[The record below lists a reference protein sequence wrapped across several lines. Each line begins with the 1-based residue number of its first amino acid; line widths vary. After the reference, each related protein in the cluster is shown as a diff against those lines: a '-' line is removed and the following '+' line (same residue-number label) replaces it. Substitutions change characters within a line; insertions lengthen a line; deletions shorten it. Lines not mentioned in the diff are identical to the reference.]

1 MSARLEADDA
11 PIRRRNGQLMEGLS
25 MIGTSAVKPP
35 SLEELK
41 SQRRPLA
48 SVNDL
53 HRSRVSPLERLALFI
68 TQHVGTMGF
77 FLIIFAWT
85 ASWLGWNLLAPKPLK
100 FDPPMAFVLWL
111 FISNMIQILLMP
123 LIMVGQNL
131 QGRHSELRAEHDL
144 HVNVRA
150 EREIEVVLRHLEYQN
165 ALLLAM
171 VRKLGVDF
179 DPRADE
185 AQAGKAS

>member
-1 MSARLEADDA
+1 MT
-11 PIRRRNGQLMEGLS
+11 
-25 MIGTSAVKPP
+25 GTPPVKPP

-41 SQRRPLA
+41 NQRRPLT
-48 SVNDL
+48 SVNAL
-53 HRSRVSPLERLALFI
+53 HRSRVSPLDRLALFI

-77 FLIIFAWT
+77 FLIILAWT
-85 ASWLGWNLLAPKPLK
+85 ASWLGWNLLAPRRLQ

-150 EREIEVVLRHLEYQN
+150 EREIEMVLGHLEYQN
-165 ALLLAM
+165 SILLAI
-171 VRKLGVDF
+171 VRKLGIDLDHRTD
-179 DPRADE
+179 DPKGER
-185 AQAGKAS
+185 SS